1 MKGSTKDICASHLSE
16 DLARAENNFYT
27 LYYARG
33 FLINHQRR
41 PSKYLQLIS
50 ASFKFFQIPN
60 FKSSNIILFCK
71 SITQDIGDFPSD

>member
-33 FLINHQRR
+33 FLINHQSLKIAMLDVEN
-41 PSKYLQLIS
+41 SKM
-50 ASFKFFQIPN
+50 
-60 FKSSNIILFCK
+60 
-71 SITQDIGDFPSD
+71 